1 VSQALYE
8 RYKEA
13 LRRGHLAAQRG
24 RHDAALEAY
33 GEAADIAPDRS
44 LPLVGIAAALRALGK
59 TQEALTTYEAALD
72 RSPSDELALRGRA
85 GVLAD
90 VGRRAE
96 AAETLDRLAAGLEA
110 TDRLPDAARTIAE
123 AIGLAESR
131 ERRRTATALAARLAG
146 LTDDPAA
153 KDALDRLNGALG
165 ATPMAPGGPGIGG
178 VEATFAEPPPPP
190 FEPSRAVAAVEAAVE
205 SGDAELA
212 RATAL
217 DAATGHRAAGH
228 LDAAIDACYLAL
240 ATNPAD
246 PGLHLMLA
254 ELYLDRGWRGPAA
267 DKLLLLA
274 RLADMTEDG
283 ATRERLCA
291 IAAER
296 LPDDA
301 RLAAICG

>member
-1 VSQALYE
+1 MSQALYE

-33 GEAADIAPDRS
+33 GEAARIAPDRS
-44 LPLVGIAAALRALGK
+44 LPLVGIASALRALGK
-59 TQEALTTYEAALD
+59 TQEALTTYDAALD
-72 RSPSDELALRGRA
+72 RAPSDELALRGRA

-90 VGRRAE
+90 AGRRAE

-110 TDRLPDAARTIAE
+110 LDRLPDAARAIAE

-131 ERRRTATALAARLAG
+131 DRRRTATAFAARLAG
-146 LTDDPAA
+146 MTDEPAA
-153 KDALDRLNGALG
+153 REALDRLSEALG
-165 ATPMAPGGPGIGG
+165 ATPVAPGTAGIGDG
-178 VEATFAEPPPPP
+178 EAAFSEPPPPP
-190 FEPSRAVAAVEAAVE
+190 FDPSRAVAAVEAAVE
-205 SGDAELA
+205 SGDPALA

-217 DAATGHRAAGH
+217 DAAAGHRAAGH

-254 ELYLDRGWRGPAA
+254 ELYLDRDWRGAAA
-267 DKLLLLA
+267 DKLVLLA
-274 RLADMTEDG
+274 RLAEMTDDQT
-283 ATRERLCA
+283 TRERLCA

-296 LPDDA
+296 LPDEA